1 MFHRRRWRPN
11 RSSDI
16 VSTIAR
22 LFRKRYCS
30 NHRIRFSPSLRYPA
44 ESISR
49 FRLLSH
55 TGLIPSVRLRYRS
68 CCYVPRYL
76 PALHIRHCPESFRT
90 GRLCSSCR
98 CPFLS
103 RLRHLK
109 GRPGMTGG
117 RSRSRPPIPSDRHP
131 KKES

>member
-1 MFHRRRWRPN
+1 MLHRRRWRPN
-11 RSSDI
+11 RNSDI

-22 LFRKRYCS
+22 LFRKRCCS
-30 NHRIRFSPSLRYPA
+30 NLRIRFSPSLRYPA
-44 ESISR
+44 RPIFR
-49 FRLLSH
+49 FRLLSR

-68 CCYVPRYL
+68 CCYVPEYL
-76 PALHIRHCPESFRT
+76 PALHIHHCPGSFRT

-109 GRPGMTGG
+109 GIPGMTGEH
-117 RSRSRPPIPSDRHP
+117 SRSRPPIPSDRHL
-131 KKES
+131 KKGS